1 MRNIPDQFLPYR
13 GIFDCDDDVFSSGC
27 YNGTL
32 FRFPLRT
39 NANQSEL
46 SQTLYSE
53 EKVQT
58 LFESFIAE
66 ARLVLLFLRK
76 LESIEL
82 YTREKSETHPR
93 RVFQVKISEESL
105 ELARRK
111 RAEFYAAIQPAADAN
126 ISVMQEPVTVTYPLT
141 IEAEMNGSVQRYSF
155 LVTSYCCGGE
165 VSNHFKRLITDKE
178 LSYLPSVGVA
188 MALPSEID
196 LQTPDIPGHVFC
208 VLPLPV
214 QKKSM
219 TGLPVHVNGFF
230 ALSQSRS
237 HIKTPNAD
245 QDDLEKLTDKSLLW
259 NCCLLEEALPKAY
272 ATMIREAI
280 NNRSFNVQPEAIYK

>member
-1 MRNIPDQFLPYR
+1 MNSIPDQFLPYK
-13 GIFDCDDDVFSSGC
+13 GIFNCNAEVFSRGYYS
-27 YNGTL
+27 GTL
-32 FRFPLRT
+32 FRFPLRST
-39 NANQSEL
+39 SSRL
-46 SQTLYSE
+46 SQTLYSAGR
-53 EKVQT
+53 VQS
-58 LFESFIAE
+58 LFESFIAD
-66 ARLVLLFLRK
+66 AHLVLLFLRN

-82 YTREKSETHPR
+82 YTREKSESQPR
-93 RVFQVKISEESL
+93 RIFQAKISDDSL
-105 ELARRK
+105 ELVRSKRK
-111 RAEFYAAIQPAADAN
+111 EYYAKVEAGKHMP
-126 ISVMQEPVTVTYPLT
+126 EPVAVTYPLT
-141 IEAEMNGSVQRYSF
+141 IETETDGDKQKHSF

-165 VSNHFKRLITDKE
+165 VSAHFEKLITDEE

-188 MALPSEID
+188 MALPSGID

-230 ALSQSRS
+230 ALSQNRS

-245 QDDLEKLTDKSLLW
+245 QDDREKLTDKSLLW

-272 ATMIREAI
+272 ATIIREAI
-280 NNRSFNVQPEAIYK
+280 TNRAFNVQPDAIYK

>member
-1 MRNIPDQFLPYR
+1 MNKIPDQFLPYR
-13 GIFDCDDDVFSSGC
+13 GIFDCDDAVFSSGY

-39 NANQSEL
+39 IANQSEL

-53 EKVQT
+53 DKVQT
-58 LFESFIAE
+58 LFESLIVE
-66 ARLVLLFLRK
+66 AHLVLLFLRK

-82 YTREKSETHPR
+82 YTREKSEPQPR
-93 RVFQVKISEESL
+93 RVFQVKISDDSL

-111 RAEFYAAIQPAADAN
+111 RAEFFAAVQPAADAN
-126 ISVMQEPVTVTYPLT
+126 ITLMQEPVTVTYPLT
-141 IEAEMNGSVQRYSF
+141 IETEMNGSVQRYSF

-165 VSNHFKRLITDKE
+165 VSNHFEKLITDKE
-178 LSYLPSVGVA
+178 LSYLPLVGVA
-188 MALPSEID
+188 MALPSGID
-196 LQTPDIPGHVFC
+196 QQTPDIPGHVFC

-230 ALSQSRS
+230 ALSQNRS

-245 QDDLEKLTDKSLLW
+245 RDDREKLTDKSLLW
-259 NCCLLEEALPKAY
+259 NCCLQEEALPKAY

-280 NNRSFNVQPEAIYK
+280 SNRSFNVQAEAIYK